1 MENNILN
8 IINELTEDINTIKD
22 ACSKLS
28 YKLKSLEE
36 NLNNE
41 KNKKKEKA
49 EKAEKEEKKTK
60 RARKPS
66 GFAKEGKIS
75 EDLCAFMGIVEG
87 SLVARTE
94 VTKFVIEYIKNN
106 NLQDLENKKKI
117 NPDNKLKTL
126 LSIGD
131 KDELT
136 YFNIQKKMNSHFLK
150 I

>member
-8 IINELTEDINTIKD
+8 IFNELTEDINNIKD
-22 ACSKLS
+22 ACNNLSSKLK
-28 YKLKSLEE
+28 YLEE
-36 NLNNE
+36 NLNNA
-41 KNKKKEKA
+41 KNKKKEK
-49 EKAEKEEKKTK
+49 EEKEEKKTK
-60 RARKPS
+60 KTRKPS

-117 NPDNKLKTL
+117 NPDNKLKKL

-136 YFNIQKKMNSHFLK
+136 YFNIQKKMNPHFLK

>member
-1 MENNILN
+1 MQNNILN

-28 YKLKSLEE
+28 SKLKSLEE
-36 NLNNE
+36 NLNSE
-41 KNKKKEKA
+41 KNKKEEKT
-49 EKAEKEEKKTK
+49 EKEEKKTK

-136 YFNIQKKMNSHFLK
+136 YFNIQKKMNPHFLK

>member
-8 IINELTEDINTIKD
+8 IINELTEDINNIKD

-28 YKLKSLEE
+28 CKLKTLEE

-41 KNKKKEKA
+41 KNKKEEKE
-49 EKAEKEEKKTK
+49 ETEEKKTK

-126 LSIGD
+126 LSIED
-131 KDELT
+131 NDELT
-136 YFNIQKKMNSHFLK
+136 YFNIQKKMNPHFLK